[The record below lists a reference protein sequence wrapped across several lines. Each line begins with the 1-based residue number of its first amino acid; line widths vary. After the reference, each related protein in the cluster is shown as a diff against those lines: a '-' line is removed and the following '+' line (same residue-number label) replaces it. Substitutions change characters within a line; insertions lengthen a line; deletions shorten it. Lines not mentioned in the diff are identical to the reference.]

1 MHRLLGCAL
10 APLLLFGR
18 VSAAAEGPAGQPG
31 YDAARGRALY
41 SANCSACHG
50 EDGAGHPGTFPP
62 LKGSRVV
69 TKDDAT
75 KHMQVVLDG
84 MQGAKA
90 GGVRYAAPMPSFAAS
105 LDNVDIADIIDY
117 ERSAWGNHGKPVTA
131 AAVAAQRVTSKFHRH

>member
-1 MHRLLGCAL
+1 MHRLIGCAL

-18 VSAAAEGPAGQPG
+18 AATPAERPAGQPG
-31 YDAARGRALY
+31 FDASRGRALY

-50 EDGAGHPGTFPP
+50 EDGAGQPGTFPP

-75 KHMQVVLDG
+75 KHMQVVLEG

-90 GGVRYAAPMPSFAAS
+90 GGVRYATPMPSFAAS
-105 LDNVDIADIIDY
+105 LDDADITDIIDY
-117 ERSAWGNHGKPVTA
+117 ERSAWGNHGKPVTVAEVGA
-131 AAVAAQRVTSKFHRH
+131 ARVKSKLHTH